1 MPRPPFDPGEA
12 PSPGGPPGPIR
23 TPGAPPGTLV
33 YTGAARAAPV
43 RVSAFRY
50 GKEAFETFDVVTPTE
65 AAALRSP
72 GAVTWV
78 NMDGVSDVD
87 LVREM
92 GSAFEIHRLVLEDV
106 VNTTQRPKTEEYDA
120 FLFVVLRM
128 LRYQSGSLDEEQ
140 VSLILGDD
148 FVISFQE
155 HAEDV
160 FEPVRKRLREG
171 NGLIR
176 ARGADYLAYALIDA
190 VVDHYFLVVEAIGDE
205 VDVIE
210 DQILENASIE
220 VANQIHSLKRRTLRV
235 RRAAWPL
242 REALVTLYRDESPLV
257 NPPTRRFFRDVY
269 DHDLQVLDR
278 VDSVREVLG
287 ASMDLF
293 LSLQGHRMNEVMKVL
308 TMIATVFIPLS
319 FFAGLYGMN
328 FQYMPELGFRWGYPT
343 LLGLMVLMVVLMVI
357 FFRRRKWL

>member
-1 MPRPPFDPGEA
+1 M
-12 PSPGGPPGPIR
+12 
-23 TPGAPPGTLV
+23 PGAPPGTLI
-33 YTGAARAAPV
+33 YTGSDRSEPTRGSV
-43 RVSAFRY
+43 LRY
-50 GKEAFETFDVVTPTE
+50 SKDGLETFDVDSATE
-65 AAALRSP
+65 AAALRAP
-72 GAVTWV
+72 DTTTWV
-78 NMDGVSDVD
+78 NVDGVSDVD

-92 GSAFEIHRLVLEDV
+92 GAAFGIHRLVLEDV
-106 VNTTQRPKTEEYDA
+106 VQTDQRSKTEEYDA

-128 LRYQSGSLDEEQ
+128 LRYGSRGIDEEQ
-140 VSLILGDD
+140 VSLVLGDN

-155 HAEDV
+155 HTGDV
-160 FEPVRKRLREG
+160 FDPVRARLREG
-171 NGLIR
+171 AGLIR

-210 DQILENASIE
+210 DRILEDPNVEI
-220 VANQIHSLKRRTLRV
+220 ANQIHSLKRRTLRV

-242 REALVTLYRDESPLV
+242 REALVTLYRETSPLV
-257 NPPTRRFFRDVY
+257 KAPTQRFFRDVY
-269 DHDLQVLDR
+269 DHDLQVLDS
-278 VDSVREVLG
+278 VDSLREVLG

-328 FQYMPELGFRWGYPT
+328 FEYMPELGVRWAYPT
-343 LLGLMVLMVVLMVI
+343 LLVLMVLMGTFIVLY
-357 FFRRRKWL
+357 FRRRKWL